1 MSKTTI
7 DGDIAIVGLGSM
19 GSFAFWQLAKL
30 GVNVIGFDR
39 YRPGHDKGAGH
50 GETRIFRTAYGEGV
64 EYVPLLQEA
73 RELWRELEAETNTEL
88 YIENGGTMFG
98 LKDDAFIKT
107 VQESV
112 DQFNL
117 PHKTWDGAEAKQE
130 YPQINFQ
137 PNQIAVY
144 EDLAGFVKPELAIET
159 AVARGKQLGGTALI
173 DTEVTK
179 IEPDENGVT
188 IICHDQTYRVNHVIV
203 SSGGW
208 TSSLVPQ
215 AKLPLSLE
223 RQVLVWYN
231 ARNPESFA
239 PNKFPIFSRMKDGIG
254 FYGFPS
260 IDGKT
265 VKVALHHGGQ
275 IINHPDEVD
284 RDIHESDL
292 APVTELVKEYLPDLI
307 PEPVKAKTCFYT
319 NTPDEHFV
327 LGPAPNAP
335 NVTLLGPMAG
345 HGFKFAPIMGKI
357 AAQLATGETPELQIS
372 MFDPSRFEITKV

>member
-1 MSKTTI
+1 MSKNSI
-7 DGDIAIVGLGSM
+7 DGEVAVIGLGSM

-30 GVNVIGFDR
+30 GIDVIGFER
-39 YRPGHDKGAGH
+39 FQPGHDQGAGH

-64 EYVPLLQEA
+64 EYVPLLQAA
-73 RELWRELEAETNTEL
+73 RELWRQLETEANTEL

-98 LKDDAFIKT
+98 AKDDLFIQT

-112 DQFNL
+112 NQFNL
-117 PHKTWDGAEAKQE
+117 PHKIMEANEARQK
-130 YPQINFQ
+130 YPQIAFKDDQ
-137 PNQIAVY
+137 VAVF
-144 EDLAGFVKPELAIET
+144 ENHAGFVKPELAIQT
-159 AVARGKQLGGTALI
+159 AVARGEQLGGKAFTN
-173 DTEVTK
+173 TEITK
-179 IEPDENGVT
+179 IEPDEHGVT
-188 IICHDQTYRVNHVIV
+188 IRSHDQTYRVNHVIV

-215 AKLPLSLE
+215 AKLPVQLE

-231 ARNPESFA
+231 ARNPEKFTA
-239 PNKFPIFSRMKDGIG
+239 NQFPIFSRMKEGIG

-265 VKVALHHGGQ
+265 VKVALHHGGKF
-275 IINHPDEVD
+275 INHPDEVD

-292 APVTELVKEYLPDLI
+292 TPVTELVKEYLPDLI

-319 NTPDEHFV
+319 NTPDEHFI
-327 LGPAPNAP
+327 LGPVPNES
-335 NVTLLGPMAG
+335 NITLLGPMAG

-357 AAQLATGETPELQIS
+357 AAQLAIGETPELQIS
-372 MFDPSRFEITKV
+372 MFNPGRFEK

>member
-1 MSKTTI
+1 MSEKTI

-39 YRPGHDKGAGH
+39 YQPGHDQGAGH

-73 RELWRELEAETNTEL
+73 RKLWRELEAETDTEL

-98 LKDDAFIKT
+98 AKDDSFIQT
-107 VQESV
+107 VQKSV

-117 PHKTWDGAEAKQE
+117 PHKTMTGTEAKQA
-130 YPQINFQ
+130 YPQIAFRE
-137 PNQIAVY
+137 NQIAVF
-144 EDLAGFVKPELAIET
+144 ENLAGFVKPELAIQT
-159 AVARGKQLGGTALI
+159 AVARGEQLGGKSFT

-179 IEPDENGVT
+179 IESDENGVT
-188 IICHDQTYRVNHVIV
+188 IISHDKTYRVKHVIV

-215 AKLPLSLE
+215 AKLPVQLE

-231 ARNPESFA
+231 AKNPEKFT

-260 IDGKT
+260 IDGET
-265 VKVALHHGGQ
+265 VKVALHHGGEY
-275 IINHPDEVD
+275 INHPNEVD

-292 APVTELVKEYLPDLI
+292 APVTALVKEYLPDLI

-327 LGPAPNAP
+327 LGPVPNDP
-335 NVTLLGPMAG
+335 NITLLGPMAG

-357 AAQLATGETPELQIS
+357 AAQLATGETPAFQIS
-372 MFDPSRFEITKV
+372 MFDPSRFE

>member
-1 MSKTTI
+1 MSEETI
-7 DGDIAIVGLGSM
+7 DGDVAIVGLGSM

-30 GVNVIGFDR
+30 GVNVIGLDR
-39 YRPGHDKGAGH
+39 YRPGHDQGAGH

-73 RELWRELEAETNTEL
+73 RELWRQLETETDTEL

-98 LKDDAFIKT
+98 ERDDSFIQT
-107 VQESV
+107 VQKSV

-117 PHKTWDGAEAKQE
+117 PHKTMEGTEARE
-130 YPQINFQ
+130 TYPQIAFKEDQ
-137 PNQIAVY
+137 VAVF
-144 EDLAGFVKPELAIET
+144 ENLAGYVKPELAIQT
-159 AVARGKQLGGTALI
+159 AVARGEKLGGTALL
-173 DTEVTK
+173 DTTVTK

-188 IICHDQTYRVNHVIV
+188 IISQGKTYRVKHVIV

-215 AKLPLSLE
+215 AKLPVQLE

-231 ARNPESFA
+231 CRNPEKFTPS
-239 PNKFPIFSRMKDGIG
+239 KFPIFSRMKDGIG

-265 VKVALHHGGQ
+265 VKVALHHGGEH
-275 IINHPDEVD
+275 INHPDEVD

-292 APVTELVKEYLPDLI
+292 APVTALVKEYLPDLI

-319 NTPDEHFV
+319 NTPDEHFI
-327 LGPAPNAP
+327 LGPVP
-335 NVTLLGPMAG
+335 NVPKITLLGPMAG

-357 AAQLATGETPELQIS
+357 AAQLAIGKTPEHQIS
-372 MFDPSRFEITKV
+372 MFDPGRFK